1 LCSRSNEF
9 LAIEKAQQLLSIH
22 ATSLPSGTAM
32 TANTDRQ
39 PSNPRELAWEKG
51 LAALKKF
58 KAREKHCRVPR
69 RHQEGAFN
77 LGTWVVNQ
85 RNKRNMTSS
94 ARKRQL
100 DAIGFVWDPNESAWE
115 QGFTALKQFKARE
128 KHCRVPR
135 GHQEGAFNLGTWVV
149 NQRNRRDAL
158 SVQRRRRLA
167 AIGFVWRLSS

>member
-1 LCSRSNEF
+1 
-9 LAIEKAQQLLSIH
+9 
-22 ATSLPSGTAM
+22 M

-51 LAALKKF
+51 LAVLKEF
-58 KAREKHCRVPR
+58 QSREGHCRVPR

-85 RNKRNMTSS
+85 RNNRNTTSI

-100 DAIGFVWDPNESAWE
+100 DAIGFIWDLNERAWE
-115 QGFTALKQFKARE
+115 QEFTALKRFKARE

-135 GHQEGAFNLGTWVV
+135 GHQEGGV
-149 NQRNRRDAL
+149 
-158 SVQRRRRLA
+158 
-167 AIGFVWRLSS
+167 